1 MPFTN
6 GLLLAVAA
14 SLGGALNSVA
24 GGGSFLTFPALVVAG
39 IDPVVANATSA
50 VVLWPA
56 SVASA
61 AAYRSELAQVR
72 TILPPFGAASALG
85 GFCGAA
91 LLLFTKSATF
101 SLLVPWLLLVA
112 ALVFT
117 FGPRFVRRKDAPAL
131 DLDPALHLKGVGPT
145 IFQFCVALYG
155 GYFGGGMGIVM
166 LAAYALMGMTQVHSM
181 NALKN
186 ALAVLINFAAIL
198 TFVVVGKIAWAPG
211 LWMLGWAT
219 AGGYGAARFSRRLDA
234 VWVRRFVVLVAW
246 SMTVYFFIRAFG
258 R

>member
-1 MPFTN
+1 
-6 GLLLAVAA
+6 VAA

-39 IDPVVANATSA
+39 VDPITANATSA

-72 TILPPFGAASALG
+72 PILPPFGVASAFG
-85 GFCGAA
+85 GFIGAS

-112 ALVFT
+112 ATVFT
-117 FGPRFVRRKDAPAL
+117 LGPRLVRRKTEPGDATDTWRRL
-131 DLDPALHLKGVGPT
+131 SGVGPT
-145 IFQFCVALYG
+145 LFQFVVALYG

-166 LAAYALMGMTQVHSM
+166 LAAYAAMGMTGVHTM

-186 ALAVLINFAAIL
+186 ALAVLINFAAIA
-198 TFVVVGKIAWAPG
+198 TFVAVGKITWGPG
-211 LWMLGWAT
+211 LWMLLWAT
-219 AGGYGAARFSRRLDA
+219 LGGYAAARFSRRISGI
-234 VWVRRFVVLVAW
+234 WVRRFVIAVAW
-246 SMTVYFFIRAFG
+246 SMTAYFFFRAY